1 MSGLVDALLI
11 VVAVI
16 VVIARQFRASRID
29 TGRRW
34 WLLPVILAVVALRE
48 AGLVDPYEDPS
59 TLEEITNTLSV
70 SIALPGPTSGSQLP
84 APPPA
89 STMRWLEVYPCVT
102 STTLRPF
109 AARLPYVV

>member
-34 WLLPVILAVVALRE
+34 WLLPVVLAVVALRE
-48 AGLVDPYEDPS
+48 PGLVDAHHRTASVVLLTTE
-59 TLEEITNTLSV
+59 LITGLA
-70 SIALPGPTSGSQLP
+70 IG
-84 APPPA
+84 
-89 STMRWLEVYPCVT
+89 
-102 STTLRPF
+102 
-109 AARLPYVV
+109 